1 MLENNVFRLMILM
14 GGVIALI
21 AIITLCADGIPE
33 VEDVFQHFIS
43 HKNTKY

>member
-21 AIITLCADGIPE
+21 AIITICSDGIPK

>member
-1 MLENNVFRLMILM
+1 MVLM
-14 GGVIALI
+14 GGVMVLI
-21 AIITLCADGIPE
+21 AIITHCVDGIPE

>member
-1 MLENNVFRLMILM
+1 M
-14 GGVIALI
+14 GGVMVLI
-21 AIITLCADGIPE
+21 AIITLSADGIPE